1 MHIIV
6 TFCRALRIIHITNTD
21 KDMATIAL
29 VKNKKQR
36 FEVTGIV
43 LGFLWM
49 GNEGAYPARKINTNT
64 RQEALEKAT
73 DMLHNG
79 SLDSGMGFES
89 LIGARLEVKRIETLT
104 IKGKEYETDNSE
116 TIFAG
121 DLTPEQQ
128 EFLDNCYFNM

>member
-1 MHIIV
+1 
-6 TFCRALRIIHITNTD
+6 
-21 KDMATIAL
+21 MATIAL

-43 LGFLWM
+43 LGNLW
-49 GNEGAYPARKINTNT
+49 GGQEGSYPARKIKTNT

-73 DMLHNG
+73 DMLSDG

-89 LIGARLEVKRIETLT
+89 LIGARLEVKCIETIK
-104 IKGKEYETDNSE
+104 IKGKEYENENSE

-121 DLTPEQQ
+121 ELTPEQQ